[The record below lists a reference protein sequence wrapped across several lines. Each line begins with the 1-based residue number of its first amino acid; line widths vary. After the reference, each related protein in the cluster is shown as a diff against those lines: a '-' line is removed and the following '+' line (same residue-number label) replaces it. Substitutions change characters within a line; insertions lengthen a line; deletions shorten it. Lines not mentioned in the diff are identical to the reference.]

1 MAWQTNLNIE
11 PNALEKSINQYLR
24 RLVFSKKKCAF
35 IGDGAVGK
43 TCLIMTQSTGQFPPG
58 YTPGHMWAQTDTP
71 FLKLQDTQGQE
82 EYDQGTKLSLQNVHT
97 IIVCFSLIEPDSFKN
112 VKDKWLK
119 LYSKYLRSD
128 THVMLVGTKMDLR
141 EDADEIEKL
150 KARGLLPITREEGES
165 LAKELKAVKYMEC
178 SAYTK
183 VGLQEVFDEIFKIT
197 HQLDQVRYGTG

>member
-1 MAWQTNLNIE
+1 
-11 PNALEKSINQYLR
+11 
-24 RLVFSKKKCAF
+24 
-35 IGDGAVGK
+35 
-43 TCLIMTQSTGQFPPG
+43 MTQSTGQFPPG

-197 HQLDQVRYGTG
+197 HQLEQVGDGTRWSQKQGTLGRRWRHLKRNADLREEGAVGDAAGQPVFRCASDEVIN